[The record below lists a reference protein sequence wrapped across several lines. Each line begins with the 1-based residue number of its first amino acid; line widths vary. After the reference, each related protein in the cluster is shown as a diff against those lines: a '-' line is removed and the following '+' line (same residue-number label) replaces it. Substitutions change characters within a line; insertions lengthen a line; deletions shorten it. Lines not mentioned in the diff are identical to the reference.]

1 MKKTI
6 YLFVLTVITIA
17 AILVGISIH
26 MGGFSLEFFR
36 IGHWFGNVNSGD
48 EISTSAN
55 LDEFTTV
62 HLDASALDIT
72 LVSGNDFK
80 MEYEGSEKLRPEVNV
95 DQGVLTVEQKASGH
109 LVRSMGGDLVI
120 TVPEGTAMDT
130 IEMEVSAG
138 DIEVENILANTVKLE
153 VSAGDIDVVGGSIE
167 TIDVDCSAGDV
178 DIEKCEFNNLTTD
191 LSAGDMDVTVTD
203 SVKNYEIEADASLG
217 NVYVDGKKEGASY
230 EQGGSGTK
238 YMKIDVSAGDISIEE
253 DE

>member
-26 MGGFSLEFFR
+26 LGGFSLEFFR
-36 IGHWFGNVNSGD
+36 ISHWFGNVNSGD

-80 MEYEGSEKLRPEVNV
+80 MEYKGSEKLRPEVNV

-109 LVRSMGGDLVI
+109 LVSVSGDLVI

-138 DIEVENILANTVKLE
+138 DIEVENILANTVKLD
-153 VSAGDIDVVGGSIE
+153 VSAGDIDVVGGTIE
-167 TIDVDCSAGDV
+167 TIDVECSAGDV

-203 SVKNYEIEADASLG
+203 SVKNYEIEAEASLG
-217 NVYVDGKKEGASY
+217 NVYVDGQKEGASY

-238 YMKIDVSAGDISIEE
+238 YIKIDVSAGDVSIEE

>member
-6 YLFVLTVITIA
+6 YLFVLTVITIV

-109 LVRSMGGDLVI
+109 LVSMGGDLVI

-138 DIEVENILANTVKLE
+138 DIEVVRLRRLMWIVLQVMSILKNVN
-153 VSAGDIDVVGGSIE
+153 S
-167 TIDVDCSAGDV
+167 TI
-178 DIEKCEFNNLTTD
+178 
-191 LSAGDMDVTVTD
+191 
-203 SVKNYEIEADASLG
+203 
-217 NVYVDGKKEGASY
+217 
-230 EQGGSGTK
+230 
-238 YMKIDVSAGDISIEE
+238 
-253 DE
+253 

>member
-26 MGGFSLEFFR
+26 LGGFSLEFFR
-36 IGHWFGNVNSGD
+36 ISHWFGNVNSGD

-80 MEYEGSEKLRPEVNV
+80 MEYKGSEKLRPEVNV

-109 LVRSMGGDLVI
+109 LVSVSGDLVI

-138 DIEVENILANTVKLE
+138 DIEVENIQANTVKLD
-153 VSAGDIDVVGGSIE
+153 VSAGDIDVVGGTIE
-167 TIDVDCSAGDV
+167 TIDVECSAGDV

-203 SVKNYEIEADASLG
+203 SVKNYEIEAEASLG
-217 NVYVDGKKEGASY
+217 NVYVDGQKEGASY

-253 DE
+253 EE

>member
-6 YLFVLTVITIA
+6 YLFVLTIITIV

-72 LVSGNDFK
+72 FVSGNDFK
-80 MEYEGSEKLRPEVNV
+80 MEYKGSEKLRPEVTV

-109 LVRSMGGDLVI
+109 LVKMSGELVI

-130 IEMEVSAG
+130 MEMEVSAG
-138 DIEVENILANTVKLE
+138 DIEVENILANTVKLD

-167 TIDVDCSAGDV
+167 TIEVDCSAGDV
-178 DIEKCEFNNLTTD
+178 DIEKCEFSNLTTD

-203 SVKNYEIEADASLG
+203 SVKNYEIEAEASLG
-217 NVYVDGKKEGASY
+217 NIHVDGQKEGASY

-238 YMKIDVSAGDISIEE
+238 YMKLDVSAGDISIEE
-253 DE
+253 EE